1 MVPSRS
7 LYTFPEL
14 PTNRAK
20 DLGLWSHV
28 LTKSSD
34 VIALDPFIDSHY
46 EKLPTPLHREE
57 TRLNNLVSR
66 E

>member
-1 MVPSRS
+1 MVSSRS

-14 PTNRAK
+14 PAKRAK
-20 DLGLWSHV
+20 DLGFWSHA

-34 VIALDPFIDSHY
+34 VIALGPFNDSHHY
-46 EKLPTPLHREE
+46 NFPTLLHREE